1 MEMMP
6 MKPERKAQLEAYAQQ
21 HGQSAADALDDLL
34 ANQLNPEPQG
44 PEQLSQEEWERVWR
58 ERAERNAGKN
68 LPILSSEAL
77 RRENM
82 YEDRGL

>member
-6 MKPERKAQLEAYAQQ
+6 MKPERKAQLEAYAQL
-21 HGQSAADALDDLL
+21 HGQSPAHALDDLR
-34 ANQLNPEPQG
+34 AAQLNPEPQK
-44 PEQLSQEEWERVWR
+44 PELSYEEWVR
-58 ERAERNAGKN
+58 ELHARGERNAGKN
-68 LPILSSEAL
+68 IPVLSSETL

>member
-34 ANQLNPEPQG
+34 AAQLNPEPQG
-44 PEQLSQEEWERVWR
+44 PEQLSHEEWVRKL
-58 ERAERNAGKN
+58 RARGERNAGKN
-68 LPILSSEAL
+68 IPVLSNEAL